1 MIPNSMSEQKIREH
15 AYAIWQSEGC
25 PHGRDLDHWLAAERQ
40 IMSVPPELATGQRSP
55 MAGRTMKSETRRA
68 ASMSSKAPVAA
79 KRSTSR
85 AQARKAPSTNPR
97 KKT

>member
-1 MIPNSMSEQKIREH
+1 MIPNSMNEQKIREY
-15 AYAIWQSEGC
+15 AYTIWQREGC

-40 IMSVPPELATGQRSP
+40 IMTARPEIATAPDGKPHAALVKGRSP
-55 MAGRTMKSETRRA
+55 QVAPTSP
-68 ASMSSKAPVAA
+68 KAPAAA

-85 AQARKAPSTNPR
+85 TRARKAPPTNPR